1 MALKKKPPFS
11 ICLQHFVDMTT
22 RSISNKA
29 RQQYEEIRQS
39 AVDRKK
45 RSLAAQAE
53 RREKAAEANYVDDQR
68 NIAVKSGA
76 AAKCKLSY
84 LSKSLLN
91 SYYFSS
97 FEEKLNINPQV
108 SYS

>member
-11 ICLQHFVDMTT
+11 ICLQHLVDMTT

-45 RSLAAQAE
+45 RSLAAMAG
-53 RREKAAEANYVDDQR
+53 RRERAAQASYVDNQR

-76 AAKCKLSY
+76 AAKCKSSY
-84 LSKSLLN
+84 L
-91 SYYFSS
+91 
-97 FEEKLNINPQV
+97 
-108 SYS
+108 

>member
-1 MALKKKPPFS
+1 MALKEKPPFS

-22 RSISNKA
+22 RTISNKA

-45 RSLAAQAE
+45 RSLAA
-53 RREKAAEANYVDDQR
+53 KAAEAETAYVDNQR

-76 AAKCKLSY
+76 TAKC
-84 LSKSLLN
+84 
-91 SYYFSS
+91 
-97 FEEKLNINPQV
+97 
-108 SYS
+108 

>member
-1 MALKKKPPFS
+1 MALEKKPPFS

-22 RSISNKA
+22 RSISTKA

-45 RSLAAQAE
+45 RLLAAKAE
-53 RREKAAEANYVDDQR
+53 KREKEAEASYVDNQR
-68 NIAVKSGA
+68 NIAVKSRA

-84 LSKSLLN
+84 I
-91 SYYFSS
+91 FQII
-97 FEEKLNINPQV
+97 F
-108 SYS
+108 

>member
-1 MALKKKPPFS
+1 MALEKKPPFS

-22 RSISNKA
+22 RSISTKA

-45 RSLAAQAE
+45 RLLAAKAE
-53 RREKAAEANYVDDQR
+53 KREKEAEASYVDNQR

-84 LSKSLLN
+84 IFQIIFWTIIILVPLKRTSTLTLK
-91 SYYFSS
+91 
-97 FEEKLNINPQV
+97 
-108 SYS
+108 

>member
-1 MALKKKPPFS
+1 MALEKKPPFS

-22 RSISNKA
+22 RSISTKA

-45 RSLAAQAE
+45 RLLAKAE
-53 RREKAAEANYVDDQR
+53 KREKEAEASYVDNQR

-84 LSKSLLN
+84 I
-91 SYYFSS
+91 FQII
-97 FEEKLNINPQV
+97 F
-108 SYS
+108 